1 MFYPLPRKIQLAANT
16 SNWSIESTQSILLM
30 VGLNE
35 LEKSPDWAN
44 QPLADHLE
52 LLSKRA
58 QALEIPVIFIDASQL
73 QQTMLQLGQRLSSNS
88 KAQVVMAGDLSPLF
102 KQVMQLVLSI
112 TDYVAIVNDAI
123 LAANLEHHIQWVEK
137 ISSDHI
143 KHLNTQSLMRLW
155 SLSAPSEYILS
166 DKGILLAIA
175 EQVGR
180 HPMEIHPEIDLRNY
194 GLDQSAVD
202 YLVELWRANG
212 ATLSAEELMRA
223 PTLQHIM
230 QLLKP

>member
-16 SNWSIESTQSILLM
+16 SNWPIESTQSILLM

-35 LEKSPDWAN
+35 LEKSPDWVH

-73 QQTMLQLGQRLSSNS
+73 QQTMLQLGQRLSSNA
-88 KAQVVMAGDLSPLF
+88 KAQVVMVGDLSPLF

-123 LAANLEHHIQWVEK
+123 LAANLEQHIQWVEK
-137 ISSDHI
+137 ISFDHI
-143 KHLNTQSLMRLW
+143 KHLNTQTLIRLW

-194 GLDQSAVD
+194 GLDQSAVN

-212 ATLSAEELMRA
+212 VSLSAEELMQA

>member
-1 MFYPLPRKIQLAANT
+1 MFYPLPRKIQLAVST
-16 SNWSIESTQSILLM
+16 SNWPIESTHSILLM

-35 LEKSPDWAN
+35 LENAPDWMN

-52 LLSKRA
+52 MLSKRA
-58 QALEIPVIFIDASQL
+58 QALEIPVMMIQSSQL
-73 QQTMLQLGQRLSSNS
+73 QQTMLQLGQHLSSNTR
-88 KAQVVMAGDLSPLF
+88 AQVIMAGNLSPLF

-123 LAANLEHHIQWVEK
+123 LASSLEQHIQWIEK
-137 ISSDHI
+137 ISFDHI
-143 KHLNTQSLMRLW
+143 QHINTQTLMRLW
-155 SLSAPSEYILS
+155 SLSAPSSQVLS

-175 EQVGR
+175 EQIGR

-194 GLDQSAVD
+194 GLDASRVN

-212 ATLSAEELMRA
+212 ASLTVDELMQT

-230 QLLKP
+230 HLLKR

>member
-1 MFYPLPRKIQLAANT
+1 MFYPLPRKIQLAAST
-16 SNWSIESTQSILLM
+16 SNWPIESTHSILLM

-35 LEKSPDWAN
+35 LENTPEWMN

-52 LLSKRA
+52 MLSKRA
-58 QALEIPVIFIDASQL
+58 QALEIPVMMIQSSQL
-73 QQTMLQLGQRLSSNS
+73 QQAMLQLGQQLSSNPQ
-88 KAQVVMAGDLSPLF
+88 AQVIMAGNLTPLF

-112 TDYVAIVNDAI
+112 TDYVAVVNDAI
-123 LAANLEHHIQWVEK
+123 LASSLEQHIHWIEK
-137 ISSDHI
+137 ISFDSIQHI
-143 KHLNTQSLMRLW
+143 NTQTLMRLW
-155 SLSAPSEYILS
+155 SLSAPSSQVLS
-166 DKGILLAIA
+166 DKGILLAVA

-194 GLDQSAVD
+194 GLDTAGVN

-212 ATLSAEELMRA
+212 ASLSAEELMQT

-230 QLLKP
+230 QLLKH

>member
-35 LEKSPDWAN
+35 LEKSPDWAH

-73 QQTMLQLGQRLSSNS
+73 QQTMLQLGQRLSSNA

-123 LAANLEHHIQWVEK
+123 LAANLEQHIQWVEK
-137 ISSDHI
+137 ISFDHI

-155 SLSAPSEYILS
+155 SLSASSEYILS

-194 GLDQSAVD
+194 GLDQSAVN

-212 ATLSAEELMRA
+212 ASLNAEEVMQA

>member
-1 MFYPLPRKIQLAANT
+1 MFYPLPRKIQLATST
-16 SNWSIESTQSILLM
+16 SNWSIESTQSILLL

-35 LEKSPDWAN
+35 LRVRPDWSE
-44 QPLADHLE
+44 QPLAHHLE

-58 QALEIPVIFIDASQL
+58 QSLEIPVIFIDTAQL
-73 QQTMLQLGQRLSSNS
+73 QQTMLELGQRLSSNTQ
-88 KAQVVMAGDLSPLF
+88 AQVMMAGDLSPLF

-112 TDYVAIVNDAI
+112 TDQVSVVNDAI
-123 LAANLEHHIQWVEK
+123 LASSLEQHIQWVEK
-137 ISSDHI
+137 ISFDSIQHV
-143 KHLNTQSLMRLW
+143 NTKTLIRLW
-155 SLSAPSEYILS
+155 SLSAPSSYILS

-194 GLDQSAVD
+194 GLDQPAVN
-202 YLVELWRANG
+202 YLVDLWRANG
-212 ATLSAEELMRA
+212 ARLSAEEFMQA

-230 QLLKP
+230 QLLKQ

>member
-16 SNWSIESTQSILLM
+16 LNWSIESTQSILLM
-30 VGLNE
+30 IGLNE
-35 LEKSPDWAN
+35 LKVLPDWAG

-88 KAQVVMAGDLSPLF
+88 KAQVVMAGNLSPLF

-123 LAANLEHHIQWVEK
+123 LAANLEQHIQWVEK
-137 ISSDHI
+137 ISFDHI

-180 HPMEIHPEIDLRNY
+180 HPMEVHPEIDLRNY
-194 GLDQSAVD
+194 GLNQSAVN
-202 YLVELWRANG
+202 YLVDLWRTNG
-212 ATLSAEELMRA
+212 ASLSAEEVMQA

-230 QLLKP
+230 QLLKH

>member
-1 MFYPLPRKIQLAANT
+1 MFYPLPRKIQLAPST
-16 SNWSIESTQSILLM
+16 SNWSIESTHSILLI

-35 LEKSPDWAN
+35 LENDADWIN

-52 LLSKRA
+52 MLSKRA
-58 QALEIPVIFIDASQL
+58 QALEIPVMMIQSSQL
-73 QQTMLQLGQRLSSNS
+73 QQVMLQLGQQLSSNTQ
-88 KAQVVMAGDLSPLF
+88 AQVIIAGNLSPLF

-112 TDYVAIVNDAI
+112 TDYVAVVNDAI
-123 LAANLEHHIQWVEK
+123 LAGSLEQHIQWIEK
-137 ISSDHI
+137 ISFDSI
-143 KHLNTQSLMRLW
+143 QHLNTQALMRLW
-155 SLSAPSEYILS
+155 SLSAPSSQVLS
-166 DKGILLAIA
+166 DKGILLAVA

-194 GLDQSAVD
+194 GLDAVGVN

-212 ATLSAEELMRA
+212 ASLSAEELMQT

-230 QLLKP
+230 QLLKH

>member
-1 MFYPLPRKIQLAANT
+1 MFYPLPRKIQLAPST
-16 SNWSIESTQSILLM
+16 SNWSIESTHSILLM

-35 LEKSPDWAN
+35 LENAPDWMN

-58 QALEIPVIFIDASQL
+58 QALEIPVMMIQSYQL
-73 QQTMLQLGQRLSSNS
+73 QQVMLQLGQQLSSNTQ
-88 KAQVVMAGDLSPLF
+88 AQVIIAGNLSPLF

-112 TDYVAIVNDAI
+112 TDYVAVVNDAI
-123 LAANLEHHIQWVEK
+123 LAANLEQHIQWVEK
-137 ISSDHI
+137 ISFDHI

-155 SLSAPSEYILS
+155 SLSAPSSYILS

-194 GLDQSAVD
+194 GLDQAAVN
-202 YLVELWRANG
+202 YLVDLWRANG
-212 ATLSAEELMRA
+212 ASLSVEEIMQA

-230 QLLKP
+230 HLLKP

>member
-1 MFYPLPRKIQLAANT
+1 M
-16 SNWSIESTQSILLM
+16 QSILLM

-88 KAQVVMAGDLSPLF
+88 KAQVVMAGDFSPLF

-123 LAANLEHHIQWVEK
+123 LAANLEQHIQWVEK
-137 ISSDHI
+137 ISFDHI
-143 KHLNTQSLMRLW
+143 KHLNTQTLMRLW

-194 GLDQSAVD
+194 GLDQSAVN

-212 ATLSAEELMRA
+212 ASLNAEELMQA

>member
-1 MFYPLPRKIQLAANT
+1 MFYPLPRKIQLAAST
-16 SNWSIESTQSILLM
+16 SNWPIESTHSILLM

-35 LEKSPDWAN
+35 LENTPDWMN

-52 LLSKRA
+52 MLSKRA
-58 QALEIPVIFIDASQL
+58 QALEIPVMMIQSSQL
-73 QQTMLQLGQRLSSNS
+73 QQTMLQLGQQLSSNPQ
-88 KAQVVMAGDLSPLF
+88 AQVIIAGNLTPLF

-112 TDYVAIVNDAI
+112 TDYVAVVNDAI
-123 LAANLEHHIQWVEK
+123 LATSLEQHVQWIEK
-137 ISSDHI
+137 ISFDSIQHI
-143 KHLNTQSLMRLW
+143 NTQALMRLW
-155 SLSAPSEYILS
+155 SLSAPSSQVLS
-166 DKGILLAIA
+166 DKGILLAVA

-194 GLDQSAVD
+194 GLDASGVN

-212 ATLSAEELMRA
+212 ASLSAEELMQT

-230 QLLKP
+230 QLLKH

>member
-16 SNWSIESTQSILLM
+16 SNWSIGSAQSILLL

-35 LEKSPDWAN
+35 LKVLPDWAG

-58 QALEIPVIFIDASQL
+58 QALEIPIIFVDASQL
-73 QQTMLQLGQRLSSNS
+73 QQTMLQLGQQLSSNT
-88 KAQVVMAGDLSPLF
+88 KAQVVMAGHLLPLF

-112 TDYVAIVNDAI
+112 TDQVCVVNDAI
-123 LAANLEHHIQWVEK
+123 LAGNLEQHIQWVEK
-137 ISSDHI
+137 ISFDHI
-143 KHLNTQSLMRLW
+143 KHLNTQSLIRLW

-194 GLDQSAVD
+194 GLNQSAVD
-202 YLVELWRANG
+202 YLVDLWRANG
-212 ATLSAEELMRA
+212 ASLSAEEVMQA

-230 QLLKP
+230 QLLKH

>member
-1 MFYPLPRKIQLAANT
+1 MFYPLPRKIQLAPST
-16 SNWSIESTQSILLM
+16 SNWPIESTHSILLM

-35 LEKSPDWAN
+35 LENAPDWMN

-52 LLSKRA
+52 MLSKRA
-58 QALEIPVIFIDASQL
+58 QALEIPVMMIQSSQL
-73 QQTMLQLGQRLSSNS
+73 QQVMLQLGQQLSSNTQ
-88 KAQVVMAGDLSPLF
+88 AQVIIAGNLSPLF

-112 TDYVAIVNDAI
+112 TDYVAVVNDAI
-123 LAANLEHHIQWVEK
+123 LAGSLEQHIQWIEK
-137 ISSDHI
+137 ISFDSIQHI
-143 KHLNTQSLMRLW
+143 NTQTLMRLW
-155 SLSAPSEYILS
+155 SLSAPSAQVLS
-166 DKGILLAIA
+166 DKGILLAVA

-194 GLDQSAVD
+194 GLDAVGVN

-212 ATLSAEELMRA
+212 ASLSAEELVQT

-230 QLLKP
+230 QLLKH

>member
-1 MFYPLPRKIQLAANT
+1 MFYPLPRKIQLAAST
-16 SNWSIESTQSILLM
+16 SNWSIESKHSILLM

-35 LEKSPDWAN
+35 LENDTDWMN

-52 LLSKRA
+52 MLSKRA
-58 QALEIPVIFIDASQL
+58 QALEIPVMMIQSSQL
-73 QQTMLQLGQRLSSNS
+73 QQVMLQLGQQLSSNTQ
-88 KAQVVMAGDLSPLF
+88 AQVIITGNLSPLF

-112 TDYVAIVNDAI
+112 TDYVAVVNDAI
-123 LAANLEHHIQWVEK
+123 LASSLEQHIQWIEK
-137 ISSDHI
+137 ISFDSIQHI
-143 KHLNTQSLMRLW
+143 NTQALMRLW
-155 SLSAPSEYILS
+155 SLSAPSSQVLS
-166 DKGILLAIA
+166 DKGILLAVA

-194 GLDQSAVD
+194 GLNAIGVN

-212 ATLSAEELMRA
+212 ASLSAEELMQT

-230 QLLKP
+230 QLLKH

>member
-1 MFYPLPRKIQLAANT
+1 MFYPLPRKIQLAAST
-16 SNWSIESTQSILLM
+16 SNWSIESKQSILLM

-35 LEKSPDWAN
+35 LENAPDWMN

-58 QALEIPVIFIDASQL
+58 QALEIPVMMIQSSQL
-73 QQTMLQLGQRLSSNS
+73 QQTMLQLGQQLSSNTQ
-88 KAQVVMAGDLSPLF
+88 AQVIMTGNLSPLF

-112 TDYVAIVNDAI
+112 TDYVAVVNDAI
-123 LAANLEHHIQWVEK
+123 LAGSLEQHIQWIEK
-137 ISSDHI
+137 ISFDSIQHI
-143 KHLNTQSLMRLW
+143 NTQALMRLW
-155 SLSAPSEYILS
+155 SLSAPSSQVLS
-166 DKGILLAIA
+166 DKGILLAVA

-194 GLDQSAVD
+194 GLDAVGVN

-212 ATLSAEELMRA
+212 ASLSAEELMQT
-223 PTLQHIM
+223 PTLQQIM
-230 QLLKP
+230 QLLKH

>member
-1 MFYPLPRKIQLAANT
+1 MFYPLPRKIQLAAST

-35 LEKSPDWAN
+35 LEKSPDWAH

-123 LAANLEHHIQWVEK
+123 LAANLEQHIQWVEK
-137 ISSDHI
+137 ISFDHI
-143 KHLNTQSLMRLW
+143 KHLNTQTLMRLW

-212 ATLSAEELMRA
+212 ASLSAEEVMQAL
-223 PTLQHIM
+223 TLQHIM

>member
-16 SNWSIESTQSILLM
+16 SNWPIESTQSILLM

-35 LEKSPDWAN
+35 LEKSPDWAH

-73 QQTMLQLGQRLSSNS
+73 QQTMLRLGQRLSSNA

-123 LAANLEHHIQWVEK
+123 LAANLEQHIQWVEK
-137 ISSDHI
+137 ISFDHI
-143 KHLNTQSLMRLW
+143 KHLNTQSLIRLW

-194 GLDQSAVD
+194 GLDQSAVN
-202 YLVELWRANG
+202 YLVEVWHANG
-212 ATLSAEELMRA
+212 ASLSVEEVMQA

>member
-35 LEKSPDWAN
+35 LKKSPDWAH

-73 QQTMLQLGQRLSSNS
+73 QQTMLQLGQRLSSNA
-88 KAQVVMAGDLSPLF
+88 KAQVIIAGHLSPLF

-123 LAANLEHHIQWVEK
+123 LAANLEQHIQWVEK
-137 ISSDHI
+137 ISFDHI
-143 KHLNTQSLMRLW
+143 KHLSTQSLMRLW
-155 SLSAPSEYILS
+155 PLSAPSEYILS

-194 GLDQSAVD
+194 GLDQSAVN

-212 ATLSAEELMRA
+212 ASLSVEELRRT

>member
-1 MFYPLPRKIQLAANT
+1 MFYPLPRKIQLAAST
-16 SNWSIESTQSILLM
+16 SNWSIESTQSILLL

-35 LEKSPDWAN
+35 LKLRPDWSE
-44 QPLADHLE
+44 QPLANHLE

-58 QALEIPVIFIDASQL
+58 QSLEIPIIFIETSQL
-73 QQTMLQLGQRLSSNS
+73 QQTMLELGQRLSSNT
-88 KAQVVMAGDLSPLF
+88 KAQVMMAGDLSPLF

-112 TDYVAIVNDAI
+112 TDQVSVVNDAI
-123 LAANLEHHIQWVEK
+123 LAASLEQHIQWVEK
-137 ISSDHI
+137 ISFDHI

-155 SLSAPSEYILS
+155 SLSTPSSYILS

-194 GLDQSAVD
+194 GLDQSAVN
-202 YLVELWRANG
+202 YLVDLWRANG
-212 ATLSAEELMRA
+212 ASLSAEEIMQT

>member
-1 MFYPLPRKIQLAANT
+1 MFYPLPRKIQLATST

-35 LEKSPDWAN
+35 LRVRPDWSV
-44 QPLADHLE
+44 QPLANHLE

-58 QALEIPVIFIDASQL
+58 QSLEIPVIFIETAQL
-73 QQTMLQLGQRLSSNS
+73 QQTMLELGQRLSSNTQ
-88 KAQVVMAGDLSPLF
+88 AQVMMAGDLSPLF

-112 TDYVAIVNDAI
+112 TDQVSIVNDAI
-123 LAANLEHHIQWVEK
+123 LASSLEQHIQWVEK
-137 ISSDHI
+137 ISFDSIQHV
-143 KHLNTQSLMRLW
+143 NTKTLIRLW
-155 SLSAPSEYILS
+155 SLSAPSSYILS

-194 GLDQSAVD
+194 GLDQSAVN
-202 YLVELWRANG
+202 YLVDIWRANG
-212 ATLSAEELMRA
+212 ASLSAEELMQA

>member
-1 MFYPLPRKIQLAANT
+1 MFYPLPRKIQLAAST
-16 SNWSIESTQSILLM
+16 SNWPIESTHSILLM

-35 LEKSPDWAN
+35 LENAPEWMN

-52 LLSKRA
+52 MLSKRA
-58 QALEIPVIFIDASQL
+58 QALEIPVMMIQSSQL
-73 QQTMLQLGQRLSSNS
+73 QQAMLQLGQQLSSNPQ
-88 KAQVVMAGDLSPLF
+88 AQVIMAGNLTPLF

-112 TDYVAIVNDAI
+112 TDYVAVVNDAI
-123 LAANLEHHIQWVEK
+123 LASSLEQHIQWIEK
-137 ISSDHI
+137 ISFDSIQHI
-143 KHLNTQSLMRLW
+143 NTQTLMRLW
-155 SLSAPSEYILS
+155 SLSAPSSQVLS
-166 DKGILLAIA
+166 DKGILLAVA

-194 GLDQSAVD
+194 GLDTAGVN

-212 ATLSAEELMRA
+212 ASLSAEELMQT

-230 QLLKP
+230 QLLKH

>member
-1 MFYPLPRKIQLAANT
+1 MFYSLPRKIQLATST
-16 SNWSIESTQSILLM
+16 SNWSIESTQSILLL

-35 LEKSPDWAN
+35 LEKSLDWAH

-58 QALEIPVIFIDASQL
+58 QALEIPVIFIETAQL
-73 QQTMLQLGQRLSSNS
+73 QQTMLELGQRLSSNTQ
-88 KAQVVMAGDLSPLF
+88 AQVMMAGDLSPLF

-112 TDYVAIVNDAI
+112 TDQVSVVNDAI
-123 LAANLEHHIQWVEK
+123 LASSLEQHIQWVEK
-137 ISSDHI
+137 ISFDSIQHV
-143 KHLNTQSLMRLW
+143 NTKTLIRLW
-155 SLSAPSEYILS
+155 SLSAPSSYILS

-194 GLDQSAVD
+194 GLDQSAVN
-202 YLVELWRANG
+202 YLVVLWRANG
-212 ATLSAEELMRA
+212 ARLSAEELMQA

-230 QLLKP
+230 QLLKQ

>member
-35 LEKSPDWAN
+35 LEKSPDWAH

-58 QALEIPVIFIDASQL
+58 QALEIPVIFIDTSQL

-88 KAQVVMAGDLSPLF
+88 KAQVVMAGNLSPLF

-123 LAANLEHHIQWVEK
+123 LAANLEQHVQWVEK
-137 ISSDHI
+137 ISFDHI
-143 KHLNTQSLMRLW
+143 KHLNTQTLMRLW

-212 ATLSAEELMRA
+212 TSLSAEEVMQA

>member
-1 MFYPLPRKIQLAANT
+1 MFYPLPRKIQLAAST
-16 SNWSIESTQSILLM
+16 SNWPIESTHSILLM

-35 LEKSPDWAN
+35 LENTPEWMN

-52 LLSKRA
+52 MLSKRA
-58 QALEIPVIFIDASQL
+58 QALGIPVMMIQSSQL
-73 QQTMLQLGQRLSSNS
+73 QQAMLQLGQQLSSNPQ
-88 KAQVVMAGDLSPLF
+88 AQVIMAGNLTPLF

-112 TDYVAIVNDAI
+112 TDYVAVVNDAI
-123 LAANLEHHIQWVEK
+123 LASSLEQHIQWIEK
-137 ISSDHI
+137 ISFDSIQHI
-143 KHLNTQSLMRLW
+143 NTQTLMRLW
-155 SLSAPSEYILS
+155 SLSAPSSQVLS
-166 DKGILLAIA
+166 DKGILLAVA

-194 GLDQSAVD
+194 GLDTAGVN

-212 ATLSAEELMRA
+212 ASLSAEELMQT

-230 QLLKP
+230 QLLKH

>member
-1 MFYPLPRKIQLAANT
+1 MFYPLPRKIQLATST

-30 VGLNE
+30 VGLHE
-35 LEKSPDWAN
+35 LRVRPDWSV
-44 QPLADHLE
+44 QPLANHLE

-58 QALEIPVIFIDASQL
+58 QSLEIPVIFIETAQL
-73 QQTMLQLGQRLSSNS
+73 QQTMLDLGQRLSSNT
-88 KAQVVMAGDLSPLF
+88 KAQVMMAGDLSPLF

-112 TDYVAIVNDAI
+112 TDQVSIVNDAI
-123 LAANLEHHIQWVEK
+123 LASSLEQHIQWVEK
-137 ISSDHI
+137 ISFDSIQHV
-143 KHLNTQSLMRLW
+143 NTKTLIRLW
-155 SLSAPSEYILS
+155 SLSAPSSYILS

-194 GLDQSAVD
+194 GLDQSAVN
-202 YLVELWRANG
+202 YLVDIWRANG
-212 ATLSAEELMRA
+212 ASLSAEELMQA

-230 QLLKP
+230 QLLKS

>member
-1 MFYPLPRKIQLAANT
+1 MFYPLPRKIQLAAS
-16 SNWSIESTQSILLM
+16 SNWPIESKHSILLM

-52 LLSKRA
+52 MLSKRA
-58 QALEIPVIFIDASQL
+58 QALEIPVMMIHSSQL
-73 QQTMLQLGQRLSSNS
+73 QQTMLQLGQQLSSNTQ
-88 KAQVVMAGDLSPLF
+88 AQVIITGNLSPLF

-112 TDYVAIVNDAI
+112 TDCVAVVNDAI
-123 LAANLEHHIQWVEK
+123 LAGSLEQHIQWIEK
-137 ISSDHI
+137 ISFDSIQHI
-143 KHLNTQSLMRLW
+143 NTQTLMRLW
-155 SLSAPSEYILS
+155 SLSAPSAQVLS
-166 DKGILLAIA
+166 DKGILLAVA

-194 GLDQSAVD
+194 GLDAVGVN

-212 ATLSAEELMRA
+212 ASLSAEELMQT
-223 PTLQHIM
+223 PTLQQIM
-230 QLLKP
+230 QLLKH

>member
-1 MFYPLPRKIQLAANT
+1 MFYPLPRKIQLAAST
-16 SNWSIESTQSILLM
+16 SNWSIESRHSILLM

-35 LEKSPDWAN
+35 LENAPDWMN

-52 LLSKRA
+52 MLSKRA
-58 QALEIPVIFIDASQL
+58 QALEIPVMMIQSSQL
-73 QQTMLQLGQRLSSNS
+73 QKVMLQLGQQLSSNTQ
-88 KAQVVMAGDLSPLF
+88 AQVIIAGNLSPLF

-123 LAANLEHHIQWVEK
+123 LAGSLEQHIQWIEK
-137 ISSDHI
+137 ISFDSIQHI
-143 KHLNTQSLMRLW
+143 NTQTLMRLW
-155 SLSAPSEYILS
+155 SLSAPSSQVLS
-166 DKGILLAIA
+166 DKGILLAVA

-194 GLDQSAVD
+194 GLDAVGVN

-212 ATLSAEELMRA
+212 ASLSAEELMQT

-230 QLLKP
+230 QLLKH

>member
-1 MFYPLPRKIQLAANT
+1 MFYPLPRKIQLAAST
-16 SNWSIESTQSILLM
+16 SNWPIESTHSILLM

-35 LEKSPDWAN
+35 LENAPDWMN

-58 QALEIPVIFIDASQL
+58 QALEIPVMMIQSSQL
-73 QQTMLQLGQRLSSNS
+73 QQVMLQLGQQLSSNTQ
-88 KAQVVMAGDLSPLF
+88 AQVIIAGNLSPLF

-112 TDYVAIVNDAI
+112 TDYVAVVNDAI
-123 LAANLEHHIQWVEK
+123 LASSLEQHIQWIEK
-137 ISSDHI
+137 ISFDSIQHI
-143 KHLNTQSLMRLW
+143 NTQTLMRLW
-155 SLSAPSEYILS
+155 SLSAPSAQVLS
-166 DKGILLAIA
+166 DKGILLAVA

-194 GLDQSAVD
+194 GLDAVGVN

-212 ATLSAEELMRA
+212 ASLSAEELMQT

-230 QLLKP
+230 QLLKH

>member
-1 MFYPLPRKIQLAANT
+1 MFYPSPRKIQLATST

-35 LEKSPDWAN
+35 LRVRPDWSV
-44 QPLADHLE
+44 QPLANHLE

-58 QALEIPVIFIDASQL
+58 QSLEIPVIFIDTAQL
-73 QQTMLQLGQRLSSNS
+73 QQTMLELGQRLSSNT
-88 KAQVVMAGDLSPLF
+88 KAQVMMAGDLSPLF

-112 TDYVAIVNDAI
+112 TDQVSIVNDAI
-123 LAANLEHHIQWVEK
+123 LASSLEQHIQWVEK
-137 ISSDHI
+137 ISFESIQHV
-143 KHLNTQSLMRLW
+143 NTKTLIRLW
-155 SLSAPSEYILS
+155 SLSAPSSYILS

-194 GLDQSAVD
+194 GLDQSAVN
-202 YLVELWRANG
+202 YLVDIWRANG
-212 ATLSAEELMRA
+212 ASLSAEELMQA

>member
-1 MFYPLPRKIQLAANT
+1 MFYPLPRKIQLAAST
-16 SNWSIESTQSILLM
+16 SNWSIESTQSILLL

-35 LEKSPDWAN
+35 LKLRPYWSE
-44 QPLADHLE
+44 QPLANHLE
-52 LLSKRA
+52 LLIKRA
-58 QALEIPVIFIDASQL
+58 QSLEIPIIFIETSQL
-73 QQTMLQLGQRLSSNS
+73 QQTMLELGQRLSSNTE
-88 KAQVVMAGDLSPLF
+88 AQVMMAGDLSPLF

-112 TDYVAIVNDAI
+112 TDQVNVVNDAI
-123 LAANLEHHIQWVEK
+123 LAANLEQHIQWVEK
-137 ISSDHI
+137 ISFDHI
-143 KHLNTQSLMRLW
+143 KHLNTQSLVRLW
-155 SLSAPSEYILS
+155 SLSAPSSYILS

-194 GLDQSAVD
+194 GLDQSAVN
-202 YLVELWRANG
+202 YLVDLWRANG
-212 ATLSAEELMRA
+212 ASLSAEEIMQT